1 MRLIVTPNCQ
11 LPSPYGLYGDSKY
24 LKSNRQ
30 WEHAY
35 RSRLDVVRRNWPV
48 DVNLN
53 TRFIAIVDTRDA
65 NERPRAAIHPSA
77 TCCRLFDRSS
87 VRVLTSLQNST
98 LSLSTLPYDV
108 LLNIVELYS
117 PRMSWSYEQWIN
129 AGRCGLNTASYGML
143 VD

>member
-53 TRFIAIVDTRDA
+53 TRFVAIVDTRDA
-65 NERPRAAIHPSA
+65 NERSRAAI
-77 TCCRLFDRSS
+77 
-87 VRVLTSLQNST
+87 
-98 LSLSTLPYDV
+98 
-108 LLNIVELYS
+108 
-117 PRMSWSYEQWIN
+117 
-129 AGRCGLNTASYGML
+129 TASGN
-143 VD
+143 VDLGARNLKLSRLDVEFILRIKF